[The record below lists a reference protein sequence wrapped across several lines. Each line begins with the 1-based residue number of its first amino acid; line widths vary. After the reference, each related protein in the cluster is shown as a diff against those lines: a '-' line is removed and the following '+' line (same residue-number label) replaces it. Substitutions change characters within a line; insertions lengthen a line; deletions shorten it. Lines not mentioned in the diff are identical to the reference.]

1 MSVKNIP
8 YTANSVRVVISNEV
22 TYTNILTGMN
32 TAITGLG
39 WTLWDSVD
47 NWIPGSPIS
56 FTATISGTA
65 MTVSAVST
73 GALAVGQTVVGSG
86 VTSNSVITVAPTSQL
101 TGAYT
106 LSQSSTVGSA
116 TAMSVV
122 SSNASPMFLRV
133 YRAINADASTY
144 KYFIIWYDIR
154 KQAFWTGTCESWDAT
169 NHVATNL
176 AWNNNGSFVQNY
188 DIKDSYIWVSATAR
202 HIVIWPFILGEPGLW
217 TGVFEFERSAPED
230 TVANAAPCWAWTNS
244 VIIGTPFADGTIAQH
259 VSSSKTMFAFPR
271 TQDGLTGAAAAG
283 AYAPVTNRGSFP
295 PSYPSGT
302 LTHGGASFFGYI
314 GTINTEAGASTVLT
328 VQTMNAGT
336 ITVGSLIRGPGV
348 LPGTR
353 IVSFGTGTGQTGTY
367 NLNIAQ
373 QAGSFFSTYSGVL
386 QTIPMTCGADPHLLH
401 LASAYNSQYGWAGA
415 TSDTSF
421 RSFERSFVSPISV
434 DAIGKNMPFGRM
446 YNVSVTKP
454 IGSALEV
461 TQTTLDSSGG
471 WASATGSADDTVILP
486 MNGGSIFPH
495 FFSAFTSTHQS
506 QNNRMHN
513 IRITNPNSAGLG
525 RVFFLGDYIYG
536 SCYTQSANG
545 GIWRTSISS
554 ILNAANLNTFFTPA
568 TFIPTVSPTWTQI
581 YSNTTGV
588 AEMIFDGERS
598 IYATVTAGQSLVK
611 IDTETLS
618 ASTITITNG
627 SQLVRGPLAI
637 DNKYIYVCPFS
648 VTGTAITPQ
657 LAIVD
662 MASFTQTATYTG
674 SQNNGT
680 SGYPQ
685 DFFAMSNYSGHVYVL
700 QLSAA
705 AGSAPNSWVYT
716 VSSSTGTGIPITN
729 NSNNAYINFT
739 AINGNVNG
747 GNFYGSGSSTLY
759 MDPCT
764 STIYYI
770 KEESGTG
777 NTYYQGLISRVSSAV
792 NPTTI
797 STITYSLTGLNAV
810 TAIGWN
816 GYGNDLSGNTTTALT
831 FQGFIKGRMYFKP
844 PGPGQ
849 NPFGRAILSD
859 PNNSTPGN
867 STSGLYPQS
876 TFSVGNSSYWTE
888 WNSSYGMYTNGPRM
902 CITTNANAQQTLF
915 IKNIYS
921 MHSTEGE
928 VTARLLVKA

>member
-65 MTVSAVST
+65 MTVSAVSA

-202 HIVIWPFILGEPGLW
+202 HIVIWPFVTGEPGLW

-283 AYAPVTNRGSFP
+283 TYAPVTNRGSFP

-314 GTINTEAGASTVLT
+314 GYSNTEAGTSTILT

-353 IVSFGTGTGQTGTY
+353 IVSFGSGTGQTGTY
-367 NLNIAQ
+367 NVNISQSCGNFFGSYISTAQ
-373 QAGSFFSTYSGVL
+373 NA
-386 QTIPMTCGADPHLLH
+386 PMSLGADPHLMH
-401 LASAYNSQYGWAGA
+401 LASAHNAQYGWAGT

-421 RSFERSFVSPISV
+421 RTLERSFVSPISA

-471 WASATGSADDTVILP
+471 WASATGNAGDTVILP
-486 MNGGSIFPH
+486 MNGGSIFPS
-495 FFSAFTSTHQS
+495 FFSGFTSTHQS
-506 QNNRMHN
+506 QNNRLHN
-513 IRITNPNSAGLG
+513 IKISTPSTFYRTFL
-525 RVFFLGDYIYG
+525 LGDYIYA
-536 SCYTQSANG
+536 SCYATNTNG
-545 GIWRTSISS
+545 GIWRISISA
-554 ILNAANLNTFFTPA
+554 ILTPTVLNALFTPA
-568 TFIPTVSPTWTQI
+568 TNLSVISPTWTQI
-581 YSNTTGV
+581 YQNTLGV
-588 AEMIFDGERS
+588 GEMIFDGERS
-598 IYATVTAGQSLVK
+598 IYALMSSGQNIVK
-611 IDTETLS
+611 IDTETLA
-618 ASTITITNG
+618 ASVLAITN
-627 SQLVRGPLAI
+627 STQQQDNLSI
-637 DNKYIYVCPFS
+637 DNKYLYITGRG
-648 VTGTAITPQ
+648 VTAGFNNV
-657 LAIVD
+657 AIVD
-662 MASFTQTATYTG
+662 LSSFTQVSTFIAGFQQSSYG
-674 SQNNGT
+674 MQIS
-680 SGYPQ
+680 S
-685 DFFAMSNYSGHVYVL
+685 AMPNYSGHVYLL
-700 QLSAA
+700 QISQTFN
-705 AGSAPNSWVYT
+705 GAPPYTSYVYT
-716 VSSSTGTGIPITN
+716 VASSTGTAIPVTTNAN
-729 NSNNAYINFT
+729 NSYVNLT
-739 AINGNVNG
+739 AINGAYHSG
-747 GNFYGSGSSTLY
+747 TLYSSGSHALY
-759 MDPCT
+759 MDPTT
-764 STIYYI
+764 STVYYVKNEGQTSYI
-770 KEESGTG
+770 DAI
-777 NTYYQGLISRVSSAV
+777 ISRVSPAV
-792 NPTTI
+792 NPTAI
-797 STITYSLTGLNAV
+797 STISYATSITNVTGTIGSNIATGQQS
-810 TAIGWN
+810 TAM
-816 GYGNDLSGNTTTALT
+816 Y

-844 PGPGQ
+844 GCNG
-849 NPFGRAILSD
+849 NNFFSRGILSD
-859 PNNSTPGN
+859 PNNT
-867 STSGLYPQS
+867 TSGNATIGTFPQAN
-876 TFSVGNSSYWTE
+876 FSVGSSNYWLE
-888 WNSSYGMYTNGPRM
+888 FYSAQNMMTNGPRM
-902 CITTNANAQQTLF
+902 CVTASVYSQVHF

>member
-8 YTANSVRVVISNEV
+8 YTTNSVRVVISNEV
-22 TYTNILTGMN
+22 TYTNILTQMN
-32 TAITGLG
+32 AAITGLG

-47 NWIPGSPIS
+47 NWIPGSPIL

-65 MTVSAVST
+65 MTVSAVSS
-73 GALAVGQTVVGSG
+73 GALAVGQTVTGSG
-86 VTSNSVITVAPTSQL
+86 VTGNSVITVAPASQL
-101 TGAYT
+101 TGSYT

-133 YRAINADASTY
+133 YRALNADAVTY

-188 DIKDSYIWVSATAR
+188 DIKDSFIWVSATAR
-202 HIVIWPFILGEPGLW
+202 HIVIWPFVTGEPGLW
-217 TGVFEFERSAPED
+217 TGVFEFERIAPED

-244 VIIGTPFADGTIAQH
+244 VIIGTQFSDGTISQH
-259 VSSSKTMFAFPR
+259 VSPSKTMFAFPR

-283 AYAPVTNRGSFP
+283 VYAPVTNRGSFP

-302 LTHGGASFFGYI
+302 MAHGGASFFGFI
-314 GTINTEAGASTVLT
+314 GSYNSETQPSTVLT
-328 VQTMNAGT
+328 VQAMNAGT

-348 LPGTR
+348 VPGTR
-353 IVSFGTGTGQTGTY
+353 IVSFGTGTGGTGSY
-367 NLNIAQ
+367 NVNIAQ
-373 QAGSFFSTYSGVL
+373 QAGCFFSTYAGVL
-386 QTIPMTCGADPHLLH
+386 QVLPMTSGADPHLMH
-401 LASAYNSQYGWAGA
+401 LASAHNAQYGWAGA
-415 TSDTSF
+415 PSDASF
-421 RSFERSFVSPISV
+421 RPFDRSFVSPISV

-446 YNVSVTKP
+446 YNVSVAKP

-461 TQTTLDSSGG
+461 VQTTLDSSGG
-471 WASATGSADDTVILP
+471 WASNTGNANDAVVLP
-486 MNGGSIFPH
+486 MNGGSIFPY
-495 FFSAFTSTHQS
+495 FFSAFTSTYQA
-506 QNNRMHN
+506 QNNRMHS
-513 IRITNPNSAGLG
+513 IRIANPGTTIMG
-525 RVFFLGDYIYG
+525 RVFLLGDYLYG
-536 SCYTQSANG
+536 AVAAQTSNG

-554 ILNAANLNTFFTPA
+554 ILNPTNLNALFTPA
-568 TFIPTVSPTWTQI
+568 ASLSAVSPTWTQI
-581 YSNTTGV
+581 YQNTSGV
-588 AEMIFDGERS
+588 AEMLFDGERT
-598 IYATVTAGQSLVK
+598 IYATTTTGQTLVK
-611 IDTETLS
+611 IDTETLI

-627 SQLVRGPLAI
+627 SQGVRGPLAI
-637 DNKYIYVCPFS
+637 DNKYIYVCPAQVS
-648 VTGTAITPQ
+648 QPTTLQ

-662 MASFTQTATYTG
+662 MASFTQTGTYTG
-674 SQNNGT
+674 SQTNGT
-680 SGYPQ
+680 GGYPQ
-685 DFFAMSNYSGHVYVL
+685 EFFAMPNYSGHVYVL
-700 QLSAA
+700 QLSLG
-705 AGSAPNSWVYT
+705 AGSGYNSWVYT
-716 VSSSTGTGIPITN
+716 VSSSTGVAIPITN

-739 AINGNVNG
+739 AVNGNVHAGNLNASG
-747 GNFYGSGSSTLY
+747 GSTLY

-770 KEESGTG
+770 KQEG
-777 NTYYQGLISRVSSAV
+777 NSSVFYYQGLISRVSSAA
-792 NPTTI
+792 NPTAI
-797 STITYSLTGLNAV
+797 STITYSLSGLFALTPV
-810 TAIGWN
+810 TWG
-816 GYGNDLSGNTTTALT
+816 GNSADVAGLITTALP
-831 FQGFIKGRMYFKP
+831 FQGFIKGRMYFKQ
-844 PGPGQ
+844 GGNNV

-876 TFSVGNSSYWTE
+876 NFTVGNSLYWVE
-888 WNSSYGMYTNGPRM
+888 NYGTHGMFTNGPRM
-902 CITTNANAQQTLF
+902 CIAAGYAYTQTLF

>member
-22 TYTNILTGMN
+22 TYANILTGMN

-65 MTVSAVST
+65 MTVSAVSA

-154 KQAFWTGTCESWDAT
+154 KQAFWTGTCEAWDAT

-259 VSSSKTMFAFPR
+259 VSPSKTMFAFPR

-283 AYAPVTNRGSFP
+283 AYAPVTSKGSFP

-314 GTINTEAGASTVLT
+314 GLSNNESTPNTILT

-348 LPGTR
+348 VPGTR

-367 NLNIAQ
+367 NVNFSQ
-373 QAGSFFSTYSGVL
+373 QCGNFFAAFVDTQQLV
-386 QTIPMTCGADPHLLH
+386 PMTSGADPHLLH
-401 LASAYNSQYGWAGA
+401 LASAHNSQYGWAGA

-421 RSFERSFVSPISV
+421 RSVERSFVSSISV

-461 TQTTLDSSGG
+461 TQTTLDNSGG
-471 WASATGSADDTVILP
+471 WASSTGSAGDTVILP
-486 MNGGSIFPH
+486 MNGGSVFPP
-495 FFSAFTSTHQS
+495 FFSAFTSTYQA
-506 QNNRMHN
+506 QNNRLHN
-513 IRITNPNSAGLG
+513 IRINTPSVVYRTFL
-525 RVFFLGDYIYG
+525 LGDYIYA
-536 SCYTQSANG
+536 SCYATNTNG
-545 GIWRTSISS
+545 GIWRISISA
-554 ILNAANLNTFFTPA
+554 ILTPTVLNALFTPA
-568 TFIPTVSPTWTQI
+568 INLSAISPTWTQI
-581 YSNTTGV
+581 YQNTLGV
-588 AEMIFDGERS
+588 ADMIFDGERS
-598 IYATVTAGQSLVK
+598 IYASVSSGQNIVK
-611 IDTETLS
+611 IDTETLA
-618 ASTITITNG
+618 ASVLAITN
-627 SQLVRGPLAI
+627 STQQQDSFSI
-637 DNKYIYVCPFS
+637 DNKYLYI
-648 VTGTAITPQ
+648 TGRLTSSFNNV
-657 LAIVD
+657 AIVD
-662 MASFTQTATYTG
+662 LSSFTQVSTFITG
-674 SQNNGT
+674 FQNASSGMLIT
-680 SGYPQ
+680 S
-685 DFFAMSNYSGHVYVL
+685 AMSNYSGHVYML
-700 QLSAA
+700 QINHALS
-705 AGSAPNSWVYT
+705 GGPPYTSYVYT
-716 VSSSTGTGIPITN
+716 VASSTGTAIPVTTN
-729 NSNNAYINFT
+729 ANNAYANLT
-739 AINGNVNG
+739 AINGGFHSGTIIN
-747 GNFYGSGSSTLY
+747 SGSHALC
-759 MDPCT
+759 MDPTT
-764 STIYYI
+764 STIFYV
-770 KEESGTG
+770 K
-777 NTYYQGLISRVSSAV
+777 NQGQSLFIDAVSSRVSPAV
-792 NPTTI
+792 NPTAI
-797 STITYSLTGLNAV
+797 STISYATFLGSINSPVGTNAS
-810 TAIGWN
+810 
-816 GYGNDLSGNTTTALT
+816 SGAQSTVLY

-844 PGPGQ
+844 GLSG
-849 NPFGRAILSD
+849 NIFSRVILSD
-859 PNNSTPGN
+859 PNNA
-867 STSGLYPQS
+867 TSGNMTIGTSPTANFTAGS
-876 TFSVGNSSYWTE
+876 SVYWLE
-888 WNSSYGMYTNGPRM
+888 FYSAQNMMTNGPRM
-902 CITTNANAQQTLF
+902 CVAASSYSHVHF
-915 IKNIYS
+915 MKNIYS

>member
-1 MSVKNIP
+1 
-8 YTANSVRVVISNEV
+8 
-22 TYTNILTGMN
+22 MN

-65 MTVSAVST
+65 MTVSAVSA

-144 KYFIIWYDIR
+144 KYCIIWYDIR

-244 VIIGTPFADGTIAQH
+244 VIIGTQFSDGAIAQH
-259 VSSSKTMFAFPR
+259 VSPSKTMFAFPR

-302 LTHGGASFFGYI
+302 LTHGSASFLGYI
-314 GTINTEAGASTVLT
+314 GTINNESVPSTVLT

-348 LPGTR
+348 VPGTR
-353 IVSFGTGTGQTGTY
+353 IVSFGSGTGQTGTY
-367 NLNIAQ
+367 NLNISQ
-373 QAGSFFSTYSGVL
+373 QCGNFIVSANNSNLYV
-386 QTIPMTCGADPHLLH
+386 PMTSGADPHLLH
-401 LASAYNSQYGWAGA
+401 LASAYNSQYAWAGA
-415 TSDTSF
+415 ASDTSF
-421 RSFERSFVSPISV
+421 RPVERSFVSPISV

-461 TQTTLDSSGG
+461 TQTTLDNSGG
-471 WASATGSADDTVILP
+471 WASSTGSAGDTVILP
-486 MNGGSIFPH
+486 MNGGSVFPP
-495 FFSAFTSTHQS
+495 FFSGFTSTHQA
-506 QNNRMHN
+506 QNNRLHN
-513 IRITNPNSAGLG
+513 IRINIPAKFYRSFL
-525 RVFFLGDYIYG
+525 LGDYIYA
-536 SCYTQSANG
+536 SCFASGANG
-545 GIWRTSISS
+545 GIWRLNVSS
-554 ILNAANLNTFFTPA
+554 QITPTVLNTFFTPA
-568 TFIPTVSPTWTQI
+568 AFISPIAPTWTQI
-581 YSNTTGV
+581 YANTTGV
-588 AEMIFDGERS
+588 GEMLFDGERS
-598 IYATVTAGQSLVK
+598 IYATTITGQTVIK
-611 IDTETLS
+611 IDTETLA
-618 ASTITITNG
+618 ASTITSTITSV
-627 SQLVRGPLAI
+627 SQMPVI
-637 DNKYIYVCPFS
+637 DNKYLYVTSSNTLVYPMI
-648 VTGTAITPQ
+648 AIID
-657 LAIVD
+657 L
-662 MASFTQTATYTG
+662 ASFTQI
-674 SQNNGT
+674 SSFT
-680 SGYPQ
+680 SSVQRG
-685 DFFAMSNYSGHVYVL
+685 DAGNSGLSMMTNYSGHVYAL
-700 QLSAA
+700 QLGYNVTPPSYSASYVHTIS
-705 AGSAPNSWVYT
+705 SA
-716 VSSSTGTGIPITN
+716 TGTPIPHTT
-729 NSNNAYINFT
+729 NSNTSYSNIT
-739 AINGNVNG
+739 AINGAYYP
-747 GNFYGSGSSTLY
+747 GNAYQSGVHGLY
-759 MDPCT
+759 MDSCT
-764 STIYYI
+764 SSIYYF
-770 KEESGTG
+770 KSSTTASYYPSGI
-777 NTYYQGLISRVSSAV
+777 ISRVSSSA
-792 NPTTI
+792 NPTAVLTI
-797 STITYSLTGLNAV
+797 SYV
-810 TAIGWN
+810 TF
-816 GYGNDLSGNTTTALT
+816 DLSINQGTILDSTGNYGGQSW
-831 FQGFIKGRMYFKP
+831 FQGFIKGRFYFK
-844 PGPGQ
+844 GVYEGITQ
-849 NPFGRAILSD
+849 FTRVIFSD
-859 PNNSTPGN
+859 PNNATAGA
-867 STSGLYPQS
+867 STSGLHLHTS
-876 TFSVGNSSYWTE
+876 FSA
-888 WNSSYGMYTNGPRM
+888 GMSQFWLEQYSLFGMFTNGPRM
-902 CITTNANAQQTLF
+902 CVTGSSYTAIHL

>member
-1 MSVKNIP
+1 MSVKNIS
-8 YTANSVRVVISNEV
+8 YTANSVRVVIRNEV

-65 MTVSAVST
+65 MTVSAVSA

-244 VIIGTPFADGTIAQH
+244 VIIGTQFSDGAISQH
-259 VSSSKTMFAFPR
+259 VSPSKTMFAFPR

-283 AYAPVTNRGSFP
+283 AYAPVINRGSFP

-314 GTINTEAGASTVLT
+314 GTINNETGASTLLT

-353 IVSFGTGTGQTGTY
+353 IVSFGSGTGQTGTY

-373 QAGSFFSTYSGVL
+373 ACGNFIVSASNSSLYV
-386 QTIPMTCGADPHLLH
+386 PMTSGADPHLLH

-421 RSFERSFVSPISV
+421 RSIERSFVSPISV
-434 DAIGKNMPFGRM
+434 NAIGKNMPFGRM
-446 YNVSVTKP
+446 YNVSVTKS
-454 IGSALEV
+454 IGSALEI
-461 TQTTLDSSGG
+461 TQTTLNSSGG
-471 WASATGSADDTVILP
+471 WASATGSAGDTMILP
-486 MNGGSIFPH
+486 MNGGSVFPP
-495 FFSAFTSTHQS
+495 FFSAFNSTHQA
-506 QNNRMHN
+506 QNNRIHN
-513 IRITNPNSAGLG
+513 IRINTPASFYRTFL
-525 RVFFLGDYIYG
+525 LGDYLYG
-536 SCYTQSANG
+536 SCYAATTNG
-545 GIWRTSISS
+545 GIWRISISA
-554 ILNAANLNTFFTPA
+554 ILTPTVLNALFTPA
-568 TFIPTVSPTWTQI
+568 TSVTSISPTWTQI
-581 YSNTTGV
+581 YQNTLGV
-588 AEMIFDGERS
+588 ADIIFDGERS
-598 IYATVTAGQSLVK
+598 IYASVLTGQNIVK

-618 ASTITITNG
+618 ASVLAITN
-627 SQLVRGPLAI
+627 STQQQDILSI
-637 DNKYIYVCPFS
+637 DNKYLYI
-648 VTGTAITPQ
+648 TGRQTTGFNNV
-657 LAIVD
+657 AIVD
-662 MASFTQTATYTG
+662 LSSFTQVSTFVAGFQNATH
-674 SQNNGT
+674 
-680 SGYPQ
+680 GYMI
-685 DFFAMSNYSGHVYVL
+685 ASVMSNYSGHVYML
-700 QLSAA
+700 HINHAQI
-705 AGSAPNSWVYT
+705 GSPPYTSYVYT
-716 VSSSTGTGIPITN
+716 VASSTGTAIPVTTN
-729 NSNNAYINFT
+729 ANNAYANLT
-739 AINGNVNG
+739 AVNG
-747 GNFYGSGSSTLY
+747 AYHSGTTNTSGSHALY
-759 MDPCT
+759 MDPTT
-764 STIYYI
+764 STIYYVKNEGVTTFI
-770 KEESGTG
+770 DAIT
-777 NTYYQGLISRVSSAV
+777 SRVSPAV
-792 NPTTI
+792 NPTAI
-797 STITYSLTGLNAV
+797 STISYITSNTGITQNPGYNASTGL
-810 TAIGWN
+810 
-816 GYGNDLSGNTTTALT
+816 LSTVMY

-844 PGPGQ
+844 GYQGV
-849 NPFGRAILSD
+849 NFFSRVILSD
-859 PNNSTPGN
+859 PNNT
-867 STSGLYPQS
+867 TSGNTTIGTSPQA
-876 TFSVGNSSYWTE
+876 TFTSGSSSYWLE
-888 WNSSYGMYTNGPRM
+888 NFSAQNMMTNGPRM
-902 CITTNANAQQTLF
+902 CVTASAYSQVHF
-915 IKNIYS
+915 MKNIYS

>member
-8 YTANSVRVVISNEV
+8 HTPNSVRVVISNEV

-65 MTVSAVST
+65 MTVSAVSA

-230 TVANAAPCWAWTNS
+230 TAANAAPCWAWTNS
-244 VIIGTPFADGTIAQH
+244 VIIGTPFADGTVVQH
-259 VSSSKTMFAFPR
+259 VAPSKTMFAFPR

-283 AYAPVTNRGSFP
+283 TYAPVTNRGSFP

-302 LTHGGASFFGYI
+302 VRHGGASFSGFI
-314 GTINTEAGASTVLT
+314 GAFNGGGDNTVLT
-328 VQTMNAGT
+328 VQNMNAGT
-336 ITVGSLIRGPGV
+336 IVNGSLIRGSGV
-348 LPGTR
+348 VPGTR

-367 NLNIAQ
+367 NVNIAQ
-373 QAGSFFSTYSGVL
+373 NSGALWSTNYGAW
-386 QTIPMTCGADPHLLH
+386 QFEPMTSGADPNLLH
-401 LASAYNSQYGWAGA
+401 LGSAHNSQYGWVGA

-421 RSFERSFVSPISV
+421 RSVERSFVSPISV
-434 DAIGKNMPFGRM
+434 NAIGKNMPFGRM

-471 WASATGSADDTVILP
+471 WASQTGSASDTVILP
-486 MNGGSIFPH
+486 MNGGSTFPY
-495 FFSAFTSTHQS
+495 FNNTFGTIYQG

-513 IRITNPNSAGLG
+513 FRITTPSFISRTFL
-525 RVFFLGDYIYG
+525 LGDYIYA
-536 SCYTQSANG
+536 SCYSSNING
-545 GIWRTSISS
+545 GIWRLSVSS
-554 ILNAANLNTFFTPA
+554 ILTPTALNALSAPFSTGLNA
-568 TFIPTVSPTWTQI
+568 LSPTWTQI
-581 YSNTTGV
+581 YANTNGV
-588 AEMIFDGERS
+588 NEMIFDGERS
-598 IYATVTAGQSLVK
+598 IYAMQSFGSIIIK

-618 ASTITITNG
+618 VSTLTSTITHVYGAPT
-627 SQLVRGPLAI
+627 I
-637 DNKYIYVCPFS
+637 DNKYLYVNTGPNLIYPMV
-648 VTGTAITPQ
+648 AMID
-657 LAIVD
+657 L
-662 MASFTQTATYTG
+662 ASFTQTSSFTAT
-674 SQNNGT
+674 QT
-680 SGYPQ
+680 SGGGYATA
-685 DFFAMSNYSGHVYVL
+685 FTLMTNYSGHAYAV
-700 QLSAA
+700 QLSQSSTAT
-705 AGSAPNSWVYT
+705 SNVSYVYT
-716 VSSSTGTGIPITN
+716 IASATGTPIPITT
-729 NSNNAYINFT
+729 NSNNAYSNFT
-739 AINGNVNG
+739 AINGG
-747 GNFYGSGSSTLY
+747 YYTGNAFNAGCHILY

-764 STIYYI
+764 SAVYYLKSCQNQSNYPLGI
-770 KEESGTG
+770 
-777 NTYYQGLISRVSSAV
+777 ISRVSSSI
-792 NPTTI
+792 NPTSI
-797 STITYSLTGLNAV
+797 STLSYVVFDISFNSVGFAAT
-810 TAIGWN
+810 
-816 GYGNDLSGNTTTALT
+816 NDPFSQSSPQAF
-831 FQGFIKGRMYFKP
+831 FQGFIKGRFYFKGGWQSYQP
-844 PGPGQ
+844 V
-849 NPFGRAILSD
+849 GRVIFAD
-859 PNNSTPGN
+859 PNNA
-867 STSGLYPQS
+867 TSGVS
-876 TFSVGNSSYWTE
+876 TAGLT
-888 WNSSYGMYTNGPRM
+888 SYGVFSSGGSPYWLEPFNSYSMFTNGPRM
-902 CITTNANAQQTLF
+902 CVAFTPNASVHL

-921 MHSTEGE
+921 MHNTEGE